1 MSVRVTTV
9 RGPRALREFV
19 ALPYRLHAGT
29 PWVPPLKVERY
40 AFLQRKLNPYF
51 THGDAE
57 LFLARRGDRV
67 VGRISAQINE
77 NYNRQHDVRWGNFG
91 FIEIEDDVEA
101 LRALLAAAES
111 WVRARGMERLVG
123 PMDFTMN
130 DEAGILIEGFEASP
144 ILRQPWHPPYYSRLL
159 EAVGMTKAMDLYM
172 WDLHFTDRYTGM
184 MKFLPE
190 IAEKAVNEHGV
201 RIRKMS
207 RRSLRRDM
215 DEFAKVYNAAW
226 SRNWDFVPYTKADLD
241 SEALNFQLVFD
252 RDWFM
257 VAEIDGQTVAVA
269 ITIPDMNQVLK
280 QMGGRLLPLGWWYF
294 LRRRR
299 IIDRVRI
306 GFLGVIPEFQHTGVA
321 ASLYIE
327 HFDMAERTSRHSGVA
342 GWILETNKSM
352 NRALEAMGGRIS
364 SRYRVYERLLEEPT
378 PAELGPRRPSATI
391 RGLSAI
397 TPRRRRPVMND
408 SPARARRA
416 SPRRAAA

>member
-1 MSVRVTTV
+1 MSVHVTAV

-19 ALPYRLHAGT
+19 TLPYRLHAGT
-29 PWVPPLKVERY
+29 PWVPPLRVERY
-40 AFLQRKLNPYF
+40 MFLQRRLNPFF

-77 NYNRQHDVRWGNFG
+77 NYNRQHDARWGNFG
-91 FIEIEDDVEA
+91 FLELEDDAEVLA
-101 LRALLAAAES
+101 ALLAAAES

-130 DEAGILIEGFEASP
+130 DEAGVLIEGFDASP

-159 EAVGMTKAMDLYM
+159 EAAGMTKAMDLFM

-184 MKFLPE
+184 MQFLPE
-190 IAEKAVNEHGV
+190 IADKAVSEHGV

-226 SRNWDFVPYTKADLD
+226 SRNWDFVPYSKADLD

-252 RDWFM
+252 PDWFM
-257 VAEIDGQTVAVA
+257 VAEIDGQTVAIA
-269 ITIPDMNQVLK
+269 ITIPDMNQVLRR
-280 QMGGRLLPLGWWYF
+280 MGGRLLPFGWWHF

-327 HFDMAERTSRHSGVA
+327 HFDMAEQTSRHSGVA

-364 SRYRVYERLLEEPT
+364 SRYRIYER
-378 PAELGPRRPSATI
+378 EL
-391 RGLSAI
+391 
-397 TPRRRRPVMND
+397 
-408 SPARARRA
+408 
-416 SPRRAAA
+416 